1 LTEVLIG
8 TLVNISAV
16 ESIAL
21 ISSVTST
28 IVVTESVGALGII
41 RALVNFEITL
51 INIRALTGEASSVET
66 FVA

>member
-1 LTEVLIG
+1 LTKVLVG

-41 RALVNFEITL
+41 GALVNFEITL

-66 FVA
+66 FVT

>member
-1 LTEVLIG
+1 LTKVLVG

-41 RALVNFEITL
+41 GALVNFEITL

>member
-1 LTEVLIG
+1 LTKVLVG